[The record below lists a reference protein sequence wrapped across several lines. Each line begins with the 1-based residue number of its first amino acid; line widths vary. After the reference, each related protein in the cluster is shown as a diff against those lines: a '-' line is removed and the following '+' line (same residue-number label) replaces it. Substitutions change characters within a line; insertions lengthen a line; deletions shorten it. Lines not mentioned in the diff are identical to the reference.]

1 MDTSTPT
8 ERKPY
13 NPYPLGVWNVEGI
26 SSTAQ
31 SVLGCLG
38 AHSSY
43 LGETLIGIERK
54 DDEGAVVGG
63 LVKKTKLSKRAVY
76 DGLQELYTTGRISR
90 EDRTGNKWGRTSSR
104 TKIWLTAEELKKA
117 GAEDLSFYP
126 AKTQEEI
133 EATALANKSAVRV
146 RSEKYRNSKEA
157 NSGRTQRTQS
167 ESQGAGGAQL
177 TVQEAQSQGAP
188 ATHEPS
194 GVNLPSLNL
203 QESFEPC
210 QKQNQNLVRS
220 APKKEGKDKP
230 KYKSNT
236 PVLPDG
242 NPKGAP
248 PRPLA
253 DRVTHASV
261 VRMKPK
267 VRAMFVAHRCPVNVI
282 AELETHA
289 TKMVTIFNGETE
301 GGCDNPITSYMTFAV
316 NNPRWKALWYPGE
329 QGLYEDFSEAAVRE
343 RRDRQ
348 WEKDHRTEEQ
358 QDAIDAEDWWV
369 DLSLEQRDVFKSG
382 LIKVVDEHGFKM
394 DSAIEIWRRE
404 REACQSVYAKMWR
417 RKRDKKRK
425 QLGAA

>member
-146 RSEKYRNSKEA
+146 RSEKYRS
-157 NSGRTQRTQS
+157 S
-167 ESQGAGGAQL
+167 
-177 TVQEAQSQGAP
+177 
-188 ATHEPS
+188 
-194 GVNLPSLNL
+194 
-203 QESFEPC
+203 
-210 QKQNQNLVRS
+210 
-220 APKKEGKDKP
+220 
-230 KYKSNT
+230 
-236 PVLPDG
+236 
-242 NPKGAP
+242 
-248 PRPLA
+248 
-253 DRVTHASV
+253 
-261 VRMKPK
+261 
-267 VRAMFVAHRCPVNVI
+267 
-282 AELETHA
+282 
-289 TKMVTIFNGETE
+289 
-301 GGCDNPITSYMTFAV
+301 
-316 NNPRWKALWYPGE
+316 
-329 QGLYEDFSEAAVRE
+329 
-343 RRDRQ
+343 
-348 WEKDHRTEEQ
+348 
-358 QDAIDAEDWWV
+358 
-369 DLSLEQRDVFKSG
+369 
-382 LIKVVDEHGFKM
+382 
-394 DSAIEIWRRE
+394 
-404 REACQSVYAKMWR
+404 
-417 RKRDKKRK
+417 
-425 QLGAA
+425 